1 MILWCLLYYLPL
13 YYEAVKGETPIL
25 SGVSLFP
32 QTFTVAPAAVIVG
45 ILVSK
50 TGRYRWAVWSG
61 WVLTTA
67 GTGLLYLLDVHT
79 KPLVWIFLNLVSGL
93 GTGMLFA
100 GMAFAIQASASNKDL
115 AFAVA
120 MFSFF
125 RAFGQALGV
134 AVGGTVFQNQMKMK
148 LLSYPALAAS
158 AEEYSRDAAALVQ
171 IIKGFPRDKGDA
183 KGQLVQSYADALKIV
198 WLTMCGLSA
207 VAMAASVWTVGLDMD
222 RPLETEQGFWVE
234 RRKRRESEAE
244 GWGARKVSAVSSV

>member
-1 MILWCLLYYLPL
+1 MVLWCLLYYDPL
-13 YYEAVKGETPIL
+13 YYEAVKGESPIL

-32 QTFTVAPAAVIVG
+32 QTFTVAPASVVVG

-67 GTGLLYLLDVHT
+67 GLGVLYLLDVHT
-79 KPLVWIFLNLVSGL
+79 KTVSWIFLNLVSGL

-100 GMAFAIQASASNKDL
+100 GMAFAIQASSSNKDL

-125 RAFGQALGV
+125 RSFGQALGV
-134 AVGGTVFQNQMKMK
+134 AIGGTVFQNQMRQK
-148 LLSYPALAAS
+148 LRAYPALAPK

-171 IIKGFPRDKGDA
+171 IIKQFPIEQGEVRA
-183 KGQLVQSYADALKIV
+183 QLVQSYADALKVV
-198 WLTMCGLSA
+198 WVTMCGLSA
-207 VAMAASVWTVGLDMD
+207 LAMVASIWTKGLDMNSPLGKYPLNFLVVLELFLGGRPITQPD
-222 RPLETEQGFWVE
+222 RFNPYP
-234 RRKRRESEAE
+234 
-244 GWGARKVSAVSSV
+244 